1 MLNRLFGRARR
12 EAAIADGLYGAI
24 VAQARQPALYADFG
38 VPDTIDGRFDMVV
51 LHTFL
56 LFHRL
61 KGEEAPR
68 RRLGQLVFDRFVK
81 DMDRSLR
88 ELGVGDLSVPKKL
101 KKMGESFYGR
111 VDAYDAALSAGDHTA
126 LMAALARNVWPD
138 FAGATG
144 VGPLARYV
152 EAAAAAIEKQSFERI
167 AAGALDFPAPT
178 SAIAAAEATA

>member
-12 EAAIADGLYGAI
+12 EAAIVDALYGAI

-61 KGEEAPR
+61 KSEEAPR

-88 ELGVGDLSVPKKL
+88 ELGVGDLTVPKKL
-101 KKMGESFYGR
+101 KKMAESFYGR
-111 VDAYDAALSAGDHTA
+111 IDAYDVALSAGDHTG
-126 LMAALARNVWPD
+126 LKAALARNVWPEL
-138 FAGATG
+138 AEATG
-144 VGPLARYV
+144 VGPLARYI
-152 EAAAAAIEKQSFERI
+152 EAAARMVEAQSFEEL
-167 AAGALDFPAPT
+167 AAGTIRFPAPAD
-178 SAIAAAEATA
+178 SLAEAAS